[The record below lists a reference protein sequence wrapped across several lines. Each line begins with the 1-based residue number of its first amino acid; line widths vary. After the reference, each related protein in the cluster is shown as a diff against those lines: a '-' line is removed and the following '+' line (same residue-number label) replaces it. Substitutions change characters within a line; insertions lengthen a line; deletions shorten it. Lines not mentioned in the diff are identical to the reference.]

1 MRKSWIAL
9 FLLPLLAFSI
19 ADWVSLKLDNR
30 VSVSFPSNPEERDSG
45 GNPIWIAD
53 AGGDARCMALLVDYK
68 KYGLDSAALTAEM
81 EKESA
86 LEEFKV
92 SMMREI
98 EGGKLISEKSTTTK
112 GKLTFEFVVD
122 MGKEDS
128 NAYNIMYSKTIFI
141 GAKMYSLSFYEKSNK
156 PQVELRKKFFSS
168 FAIN

>member
-1 MRKSWIAL
+1 MRKYWIVL
-9 FLLPLLAFSI
+9 FLMPLLAFSI
-19 ADWVSLKLDNR
+19 TDWVSLKLDNR

-45 GNPIWIAD
+45 GNPMWIAD
-53 AGGDARCMALLVDYK
+53 AGGNARCMALLVDYK
-68 KYGLDSAALTAEM
+68 KYGMDSAALTAEM

-92 SMMREI
+92 AMMSKI
-98 EGGKLISEKSTTTK
+98 EGGKLISENSTTTK

-141 GAKMYSLSFYEKSNK
+141 GAKMYSLSFYEKNNK
-156 PQVELRKKFFSS
+156 SQVELRKKFFNS
-168 FAIN
+168 FALN